1 MTMHYETSARKLHCA
16 DAALQEPN
24 VINYSDVHRH
34 NSRKIIAFTAPAAV
48 PHPSMRSRH
57 RRMARRQALQYKL
70 LVTLPRCACVLLLA
84 LFFYLRLALFPADAP
99 AGLPALW
106 CSAYLLAAFS
116 FLSKQYLSKKRA

>member
-16 DAALQEPN
+16 DAALQEPD

-70 LVTLPRCACVLLLA
+70 LA

>member
-16 DAALQEPN
+16 DAALQEPD

-70 LVTLPRCACVLLLA
+70 LVTLPRCA
-84 LFFYLRLALFPADAP
+84 P

>member
-16 DAALQEPN
+16 DAALQEPD

-70 LVTLPRCACVLLLA
+70 LVTLPAARVFFFWPCFSICGW
-84 LFFYLRLALFPADAP
+84 LFFPQMRRPDSRRCGAAP
-99 AGLPALW
+99 ICWPL
-106 CSAYLLAAFS
+106 SAS
-116 FLSKQYLSKKRA
+116 

>member
-16 DAALQEPN
+16 DAALQEPD

-84 LFFYLRLALFPADAP
+84 LFPADAP

>member
-16 DAALQEPN
+16 DAALQEPD

-57 RRMARRQALQYKL
+57 RRM
-70 LVTLPRCACVLLLA
+70 VTLPRCACVLLLA